1 MKFDIEWRGDVDALI
16 SKIKFLLK
24 WLWEG
29 LYWGT
34 ELELEKGDRGGQ
46 WIDWAGQAGP
56 WTLFLGQR
64 NV

>member
-24 WLWEG
+24 WRWEG

-34 ELELEKGDRGGQ
+34 ELELEKG
-46 WIDWAGQAGP
+46 
-56 WTLFLGQR
+56 
-64 NV
+64 